1 MTKAQRIA
9 ELISAR
15 IISEGHLAGDK
26 THVGNPGAGTS
37 FAADQGQ
44 EDMYGETELYRDL
57 QVVSVVFRDGKAADQ
72 EGHEI
77 EDEVIIQAKGRMSK
91 DLLESM
97 SKEIDGVKITVEE
110 STLVHVDPEDAYKYS
125 GGSLLYEHKGKLACG
140 SSCAT
145 ATGFPGTL
153 GALVTRNGDD
163 GLFILSCSHVLAA
176 CDVIR
181 RGMPI
186 LAPAPEDAKP
196 DGPLP
201 LSIARL
207 TKTMPM
213 QHGHYSHENLCEID
227 AAVGKV
233 VHPGYLSSWQG
244 TDDNLGY
251 DTPIN
256 VVDPTCPMKV
266 KKFGR
271 STGLTRGFIMGI
283 GAGNMAVPY
292 EAKTFKGTMWF
303 KNYVAVA
310 TNSKNPFALPGDSG
324 SLVVTDDGEAAVGL
338 LFSISGK
345 GDKAYIIPIRR
356 VLEAFEATLVS
367 GHHI

>member
-9 ELISAR
+9 ELVSAR

-26 THVGNPGAGTS
+26 NHVGNPVAGAS
-37 FAADQGQ
+37 FAADLGQ
-44 EDMYGETELYRDL
+44 QDEYEETDLYRNL
-57 QVVSVVFRDGKAADQ
+57 EVVSVVFRNGKQ
-72 EGHEI
+72 GEGEGGNI
-77 EDEVIIQAKGRMSK
+77 EDEVVIHAKGRMTK
-91 DLLESM
+91 EFLASM
-97 SKEIDGVKITVEE
+97 SKEIDGVKVTVEE
-110 STLVHVDPEDAYKYS
+110 STLVHVDPEEAFKYS
-125 GGSLLYEHKGKLACG
+125 GGALFYERNGMIACG

-153 GALVTRNGDD
+153 GALVAREGED
-163 GLFILSCSHVLAA
+163 GLFVLSCNHVLAA

-186 LAPAPEDAKP
+186 IAPAPDDAKP
-196 DGPLP
+196 EGSLP

-207 TKTMPM
+207 TKSMPM

-233 VHPGYLSSWQG
+233 VAPDRLTSWQG
-244 TDDNLGY
+244 SDDHFGY
-251 DTPIN
+251 DTPTKI
-256 VVDPTCPMKV
+256 VDPTYPMKV

-271 STGLTRGFIMGI
+271 TTGLTHGFITGE

-292 EAKTFKGTMWF
+292 EAKKFKGTMWF
-303 KNYVAVA
+303 KNHVAVA
-310 TNSKNPFALPGDSG
+310 SNRGAFALPGDSG
-324 SLVVTDDGEAAVGL
+324 SLVVTGDGEAAVGL
-338 LFSISGK
+338 LFSINSK

-356 VLEAFEATLVS
+356 VLEAFGATLVS
-367 GHHI
+367 GFNT

>member
-1 MTKAQRIA
+1 MTKARRIA

-26 THVGNPGAGTS
+26 NHVGNPGTGVS
-37 FAADQGQ
+37 FAAERCQQDK
-44 EDMYGETELYRDL
+44 YGETEQYRDL
-57 QVVSVVFRDGKAADQ
+57 EVVSVVFRDGKSADD
-72 EGHEI
+72 EGDTI
-77 EDEVIIQAKGRMSK
+77 EDEVLIQAKGRMSK
-91 DLLESM
+91 DFLASM
-97 SKEIDGVKITVEE
+97 EKEIDGVKVSVEE

-125 GGSLLYEHKGKLACG
+125 GGALLYERNSKIACG

-153 GALVTRNGDD
+153 GALVTRKGEH
-163 GLFILSCSHVLAA
+163 GIFVLSCSHVLSA

-186 LAPAPEDAKP
+186 LTPAPEDAKP
-196 DGPLP
+196 EGPLP
-201 LSIARL
+201 LSVARL
-207 TKTMPM
+207 TKTIPM

-227 AAVGKV
+227 AAVGEV
-233 VHPGYLSSWQG
+233 VNLGYLTSWQG
-244 TDDNLGY
+244 TDDDFGY
-251 DTPIN
+251 DTPAH
-256 VVDPTCPMKV
+256 VADPTFPMKV

-271 STGLTRGFIMGI
+271 TTGLTHGFITGI

-303 KNYVAVA
+303 KNHVAVA
-310 TNSKNPFALPGDSG
+310 TNSRNPFALPGDSG
-324 SLVVTDDGEAAVGL
+324 SLVVTEDGQAAVGL

-356 VLEAFEATLVS
+356 VLEAFEATLMS
-367 GHHI
+367 GHNI

>member
-1 MTKAQRIA
+1 VTNARRIA

-26 THVGNPGAGTS
+26 DHIGNPGAGAS
-37 FAADQGQ
+37 FAAKGGQ
-44 EDMYGETELYRDL
+44 EGNYEETEQYRNL
-57 QVVSVVFRDGKAADQ
+57 EVVSVVFRDGKSADK
-72 EGHEI
+72 EGDEI

-91 DLLESM
+91 DFLASM
-97 SKEIDGVKITVEE
+97 SKEIDGVKVTVEE

-125 GGSLLYEHKGKLACG
+125 GGALLYEHDGKIACG

-153 GALVTRNGDD
+153 GALVTRNGPD

-186 LAPAPEDAKP
+186 LAPAPDDAKP
-196 DGPLP
+196 EGALP

-207 TKTMPM
+207 TKTMAM

-233 VHPGYLSSWQG
+233 VDPEHLTSWQG
-244 TDDNLGY
+244 TNDEFGY
-251 DTPIN
+251 DTPAN
-256 VVDPTCPMKV
+256 VLDPSFPMKI

-271 STGLTRGFIMGI
+271 TTGLTHGFITGI

-303 KNYVAVA
+303 KNHVAVA

-324 SLVVTDDGEAAVGL
+324 SLVVTEDGLAAVGL

-367 GHHI
+367 GHNI